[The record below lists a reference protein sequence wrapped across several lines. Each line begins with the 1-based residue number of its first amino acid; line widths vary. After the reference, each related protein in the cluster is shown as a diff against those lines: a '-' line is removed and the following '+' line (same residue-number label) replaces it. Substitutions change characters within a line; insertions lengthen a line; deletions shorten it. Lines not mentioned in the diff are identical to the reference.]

1 LTEPLPGE
9 AAHATMATKLR
20 LSIQPNDK
28 TRYSAVLILF
38 YQYKDEIYIP
48 LILRPEYDGVHAGQM
63 AFPGGRRERKDKDL
77 IETALREAQEEI
89 GIKASDVHI
98 LGTLTQMF
106 IPPSNFFALPVIG
119 YLDYKPDFYPDP
131 HEVDTVF
138 EVSLSEISNEDI
150 KSTTEISTRGFV
162 FDAPCYTIQNR
173 KIWGATS
180 MMIAELL
187 EVLK

>member
-1 LTEPLPGE
+1 
-9 AAHATMATKLR
+9 MATQLR
-20 LSIQPNDK
+20 LSVQPNDK

-38 YQYKDEIYIP
+38 YQYQGEIYMP
-48 LILRPEYDGVHAGQM
+48 LILRPQYDGVHAGQM
-63 AFPGGRRERKDKDL
+63 AFPGGRRERRDKDL
-77 IETALREAQEEI
+77 IATALRETQEEI

-98 LGTLTQMF
+98 LGTLTQLF

-131 HEVDTVF
+131 HEVDKVF
-138 EVSLSEISNEDI
+138 EIKLSEMADERI
-150 KSTTEISTRGFV
+150 KSQTEINTRGFV
-162 FDAPCYTIQNR
+162 FDAPCYTIQNC